1 MTEKI
6 IEILNPEGFVVFH
19 DNAFNLGIGGIRLIK
34 GVDLMETKLLA
45 ESMSQK
51 LHMLNLPMSGA
62 KGGINSDKIQ
72 DFYTFI
78 YKIKDLIRG
87 DGDMQFITGPDMG
100 TSEEEYYIA
109 LEKSDLSEY
118 IRPGLLSLPSVNY
131 HSLPLDNIVTAL
143 GALVCCEELV
153 RRDKNK
159 DPLLNKRFVLEGF
172 GKVGTGIASIIK
184 GRSKLVALSTRYGMI
199 RADDGFN
206 IDNILEM
213 QTKFGDKFI
222 FEMNRKVYPT
232 EKLFEVPTDF
242 LIPGARTHVIGGK
255 VVDEIIKVRPII
267 VPVSNAPY
275 TEEGISKL
283 ENSGIMCFP
292 DFVSSAGAVIAAMAE
307 FAGKDTENQAL
318 AVVREVQQ
326 IQTRELLR
334 AGKACGIPTSLY
346 RLAKDMVKTNRDIIV
361 ETVEQN
367 FSIQDIARNFI
378 SEFNL
383 NHIK

>member
-1 MTEKI
+1 MVEKI
-6 IEILNPEGFVVFH
+6 IEIMDPKGFVVFH
-19 DNAFNLGIGGIRLIK
+19 DDAFSLGIGGIRLIE

-62 KGGINSDKIQ
+62 KGGINSDSIQ

-78 YKIKDLIRG
+78 YKIKKLISGKG
-87 DGDMQFITGPDMG
+87 DIQFITGPDMG

-118 IRPGLLSLPSVNY
+118 IRPGLLSSPSEYY
-131 HSLPLDNIVTAL
+131 HSLPLDNVVTAL

-153 RRDKNK
+153 RRDKDK
-159 DPLLNKRFVLEGF
+159 DPLVNKSFVIEGF

-199 RADDGFN
+199 RADEGFN

-213 QTKFGDKFI
+213 QSRYGDKFI
-222 FEMNRKVYPT
+222 FEMGREVYPT
-232 EKLFEVPTDF
+232 ENLFEVPTDF
-242 LIPGARTHVIGGK
+242 LIPGARTHVI
-255 VVDEIIKVRPII
+255 DEQIAKKIIKVRPII

-275 TEEGISKL
+275 TKAGISKL
-283 ENSGIMCFP
+283 ENSGIICFP
-292 DFVSSAGAVIAAMAE
+292 DFVASAGAVIAAMAE
-307 FAGKDTENQAL
+307 FAGLTTEDQAL

-334 AGKACGIPTSLY
+334 EGKACGIPTSLY
-346 RLAKDMVKTNRDIIV
+346 RLAKDRVKVNRDMLV
-361 ETVEQN
+361 ETVELN
-367 FSIQDIARNFI
+367 LSIQEIAHNFMK
-378 SEFNL
+378 EFNL